1 MYINPAVT
9 RELPFLSYEKKKK
22 KTVIY
27 FSHSFLI
34 FTRSPPKGSRHYGVN
49 SRLFN
54 VVLNHEMRFADVGED
69 LEPQA
74 QRHQSWLKITKG
86 SSISGGAGILTIS

>member
-22 KTVIY
+22 ILIY

-74 QRHQSWLKITKG
+74 QRHQIPWLKITKG
-86 SSISGGAGILTIS
+86 SSISGGAGILTTS